1 MHRSVIVAVVVLLSA
16 SAYAD
21 EARMGPII
29 KSAGAAFSVPNRT
42 VPLIEDHKYRVV
54 YDVPR
59 TSSDVS
65 EISGQLE
72 LAARFLNMHA
82 QNDVPLE
89 NMEVAVVVYANAAKV
104 ALNNEEYRAR
114 YGVENPNYDLI
125 TELAKAGVKFYAC
138 GQSMGKQDM
147 TNEDLAEPFEVGLS
161 AMTVLVALQQ
171 QGFVAIK

>member
-1 MHRSVIVAVVVLLSA
+1 MLRSFVAAVVFLSSVGA
-16 SAYAD
+16 QAD
-21 EARMGPII
+21 EAVMGPVI

-54 YDVPR
+54 YDVPQ
-59 TSSDVS
+59 TSTDVS
-65 EISGQLE
+65 EMSGHLE

-89 NMEVAVVVYANAAKV
+89 NMDIAVVVYAGAAKV

-114 YGVENPNYDLI
+114 YGVDNPNYDLI
-125 TELAKAGVKFYAC
+125 MELANAGVKFYAC

-161 AMTVLVALQQ
+161 AMTVLVGLQQ